1 MGVDTWSI
9 KAPTLEKAGISTLLE
24 AGFNPIVRGQVITL
38 TGVGHHTGDQSVNM
52 GIDLLEVD
60 GFRILRFSSVLTT
73 PPANFDDA
81 SLACVRGNG
90 ASTIPKYEVL
100 EVIPDETNIHRF
112 GLRASFHLY
121 ADHLSRE
128 ESRVMLI
135 LFLKEIDEID
145 NELAEMMARKNG
157 SGTR

>member
-1 MGVDTWSI
+1 MGVEIRSI
-9 KAPTLEKAGISTLLE
+9 KDPTLGKEVISTLVE
-24 AGFNPIVRGQVITL
+24 AGFNPIVQGQVITL

-60 GFRILRFSSVLTT
+60 GFRILRFSSLLTT

-81 SLACVRGNG
+81 CIACVRGNG
-90 ASTIPKYEVL
+90 ASTIPKFEVL
-100 EVIPDETNIHRF
+100 ELIPDQTNTHRF

-121 ADHLSRE
+121 ADHLSHE
-128 ESRVMLI
+128 ELRVMLI

-145 NELAEMMARKNG
+145 NELAEMMARK
-157 SGTR
+157 